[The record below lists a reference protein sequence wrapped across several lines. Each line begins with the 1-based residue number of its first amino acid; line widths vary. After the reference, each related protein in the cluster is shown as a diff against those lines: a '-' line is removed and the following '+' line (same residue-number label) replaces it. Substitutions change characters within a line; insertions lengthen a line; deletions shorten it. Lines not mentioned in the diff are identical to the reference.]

1 MKKLI
6 LLLCAIIAPLIFFS
20 FLASTGNMKRSD
32 VTVFFA
38 NDVDMQKQSVI
49 AGKLA
54 SVLEDLGYRTTVEA
68 FDRGQINSYL
78 FSNPDALFVTQD
90 TIDSDLFVLQQAEY
104 LDIRVPVSSRDA
116 RIDDVEASV
125 LGDILQESD
134 YDDRSTLKNVR
145 RNRVEMGVV
154 SLDNLSLEVKMLS
167 VNGVSPTLKA
177 VANGS
182 YPWKYHAYV
191 YGRSDNQLI
200 AQDMFR
206 ERIYIDLDKAFTL
219 VAGGDIMLSR
229 GTGRYIDEHGPEY
242 PFEKIRDIIQDHDI
256 AFANLESPISS
267 RGRRFYPNKGIY
279 FRADPSVIEGLLFSG
294 FDVFSLGNNHSLDWG
309 AMALQDTI
317 GLLNENGFSFSGAGA
332 TWQEAFRP
340 AVFEVEGSTVAIISI
355 NDIYPFVVG
364 QDERQ
369 TMMTLTY
376 DSNTLQREIRKIEKN
391 YDIIIASVHAGIE
404 YIGEPEPVKV
414 EMMRNL
420 IDYGVDVVIGHHPH
434 VIQGIEAYG
443 NGLIAYSLG
452 NLIFDQAWSRETSL
466 GLLLEIC
473 FYKDRPI
480 YYYPRIVFIDDSQAR
495 VIDNEESKS
504 IISTLSME
512 ISGYEYVKN

>member
-6 LLLCAIIAPLIFFS
+6 LLLCTIITPLVFFS
-20 FLASTGNMKRSD
+20 FLASTGKVKKSD
-32 VTVFFA
+32 VTVFFSSDI
-38 NDVDMQKQSVI
+38 DVKKQTII
-49 AGKLA
+49 AGKMDA
-54 SVLEDLGYRTTVEA
+54 VLKDLGYRIKVEA
-68 FDRGQINSYL
+68 FDTGRINSYL

-90 TIDSDLFVLQQAEY
+90 EIGSDLFVLEQTEY
-104 LDIRVPVSSRDA
+104 LDIRVPVTSHDA
-116 RIDDVEASV
+116 NISNIEAAA
-125 LGDILQESD
+125 LADIVQEHGH
-134 YDDRSTLKNVR
+134 DDRNTLKSVR

-154 SLDNLSLEVKMLS
+154 SLENLSLDVKFIS
-167 VNGVSPTLKA
+167 VNGISPTLKA
-177 VANGS
+177 VTNGS
-182 YPWKYHAYV
+182 YPWKYRAYV

-200 AQDMFR
+200 TRDGFR
-206 ERIYIDLDKAFTL
+206 ERIFLDLDEAFTL

-229 GTGRYIDEHGPEY
+229 GTGRHIEEHGPEY
-242 PFEKIRDIIQDHDI
+242 PFEKIRDIIHDHDI

-279 FRADPSVIEGLLFSG
+279 FRADPSVVDGLLFSG

-309 AMALQDTI
+309 AIALQDTI
-317 GLLNENGFSFSGAGA
+317 ALLRSNGFSFSGAGS
-332 TWQEAFRP
+332 TWQEAFQP
-340 AVFEVEGSTVAIISI
+340 AVFEVEGSRVAIISI
-355 NDIYPFVVG
+355 NDIYPFEVG
-364 QDERQ
+364 QDHGV

-404 YIGEPEPVKV
+404 YIEKPEPVKI

-473 FYKDRPI
+473 FYKNRPI
-480 YYYPRIVFIDDSQAR
+480 YYYPRVVFIDDSQAR
-495 VIDNEESKS
+495 IIDDEESKS
-504 IISTLSME
+504 IISTLSTE